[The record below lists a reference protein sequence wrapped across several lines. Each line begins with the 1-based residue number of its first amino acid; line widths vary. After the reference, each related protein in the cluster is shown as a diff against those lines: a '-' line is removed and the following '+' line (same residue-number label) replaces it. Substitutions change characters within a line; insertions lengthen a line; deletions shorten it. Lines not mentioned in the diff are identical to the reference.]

1 MEFETGSNHENAAH
15 PCHQTLYLPSHPPFS
30 VSIIYS
36 RKTRLKDSPLQVR
49 FYFHKRIDQG
59 LPVVLTYHPLYNR
72 SAKSASEGDK
82 RREVEGVG
90 IKRKERKSNPQS
102 NTGQRSRRFQS
113 WATIRYTRRY
123 WNSRWNFIGR
133 KPPRGEIRESVY
145 TVFEKHARG
154 RIREAYWLLVY

>member
-1 MEFETGSNHENAAH
+1 MSSNA
-15 PCHQTLYLPSHPPFS
+15 LPPFPPS
-30 VSIIYS
+30 LL
-36 RKTRLKDSPLQVR
+36 RFDHLFEETRLKDSPLQVR

-82 RREVEGVG
+82 RREVEGDEGVG

-113 WATIRYTRRY
+113 
-123 WNSRWNFIGR
+123 
-133 KPPRGEIRESVY
+133 
-145 TVFEKHARG
+145 
-154 RIREAYWLLVY
+154 

>member
-36 RKTRLKDSPLQVR
+36 RKTRLKDFPLQVR

-82 RREVEGVG
+82 RREVEGDEGVD
-90 IKRKERKSNPQS
+90 RYKE
-102 NTGQRSRRFQS
+102 
-113 WATIRYTRRY
+113 
-123 WNSRWNFIGR
+123 
-133 KPPRGEIRESVY
+133 EREKVESS
-145 TVFEKHARG
+145 K
-154 RIREAYWLLVY
+154 